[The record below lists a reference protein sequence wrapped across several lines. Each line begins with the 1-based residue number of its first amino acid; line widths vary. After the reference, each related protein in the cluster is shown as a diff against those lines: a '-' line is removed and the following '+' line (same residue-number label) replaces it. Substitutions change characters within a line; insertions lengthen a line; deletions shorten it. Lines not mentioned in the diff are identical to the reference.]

1 MPSSRY
7 ARRRQGS
14 KMSKVHIIIIEIS
27 NVVAPMHSP
36 HSYLTRRMQEL
47 QHKTSRSSSGF
58 ESSTR
63 GDRSTNNCIFRQ
75 SINKQINT
83 GYPAKY
89 RTRFMQ
95 WPVRCNLTKHISKN
109 ENCLT
114 F

>member
-14 KMSKVHIIIIEIS
+14 KTSLFVHH
-27 NVVAPMHSP
+27 NYRKLKRCCNQP
-36 HSYLTRRMQEL
+36 QL
-47 QHKTSRSSSGF
+47 QHKASRSTSGF

-63 GDRSTNNCIFRQ
+63 GDRTTNNCIFRQ

-83 GYPAKY
+83 GYPAKC

-95 WPVRCNLTKHISKN
+95 WPVVPNLKKYI
-109 ENCLT
+109 